1 MEQIRIDTDDY
12 HQEEEEEVP
21 MILEDQDSG
30 SGRSESNPS
39 GSDSDSDSGE
49 QNDEDSESDCES
61 ETVESNSTYQFG
73 AFTGNGMMFRVNDV
87 SEEYEDI
94 VTSFAVGMGPA
105 AGVAKVVAAHKK
117 SISGLTDR
125 ARFETFRVFSEAVGK
140 KCDGNANIKYAW
152 YSGSRD
158 EIVEIVDRGF
168 SSRNA
173 DECGR
178 IQLIPVKFA
187 LDAALG
193 LEEVGDDGLRHML
206 LCRVILGKM
215 EVVPSGSQQGVPG
228 SNEFDSG
235 VDSAVNPRKYFVW
248 SAFMNSHILPAY
260 VVSFKGPANL
270 KAYVKTTATT
280 SQAASVAS
288 AITQGSARY
297 KGPGRVTAA
306 ALVAGLTRFLTPQE
320 MKIIVRLLD
329 EFKAKKIT
337 GEELKRKARLVAGD
351 KLISALKLM
360 SSTVNGSGTV
370 GGGMQLENGSVRDI
384 YLPGLMTVL
393 AGLLPAPKSA
403 MLSKSLGDFRA
414 KKITRRQLARCVRII
429 VGNDSVLVSAIKS
442 YRIRKQQ
449 QQQQQQ
455 QDKSPV

>member
-21 MILEDQDSG
+21 MIVEDQDSG
-30 SGRSESNPS
+30 SGRPESNPS
-39 GSDSDSDSGE
+39 GSDSDSGE

-61 ETVESNSTYQFG
+61 DAAESNFTNEFG
-73 AFTGNGMMFRVNDV
+73 VFTGNGMMFRVNDV
-87 SEEYEDI
+87 SEEYESI
-94 VTSFAVGMGPA
+94 AKSFAVGMGPA
-105 AGVAKVVAAHKK
+105 AGVTEVVAVHKK
-117 SISGLTDR
+117 SISGLTGR

-158 EIVEIVDRGF
+158 EIVEIMDHGF
-168 SSRNA
+168 NSRNA

-178 IQLIPVKFA
+178 IQLIPAKFA
-187 LDAALG
+187 LDGALG
-193 LEEVGDDGLRHML
+193 LEVGDDGLRHML

-235 VDSAVNPRKYFVW
+235 VDSVVNPRKYFVW
-248 SAFMNSHILPAY
+248 SSFMNSHILPAY
-260 VVSFKGPANL
+260 VVSFKGPASF
-270 KAYVKTTATT
+270 KGSVKTTTT
-280 SQAASVAS
+280 KAASIAS
-288 AITQGSARY
+288 AITQGSAGY
-297 KGPGRVTAA
+297 KRAGLGRVTLP

-337 GEELKRKARLVAGD
+337 GEELKQKARLIAGD

-360 SSTVNGSGTV
+360 SSTVKGSGTL
-370 GGGMQLENGSVRDI
+370 GGMQLENGSVRDI
-384 YLPGLMTVL
+384 YLPGLITVL
-393 AGLLPAPKSA
+393 AGLLPAPKTA
-403 MLSKSLGDFRA
+403 MLSKSLGDFRD
-414 KKITRRQLARCVRII
+414 KKITRSQLARCVRII
-429 VGNDSVLVSAIKS
+429 VGNDSVLVSAINS
-442 YRIRKQQ
+442 YRISK
-449 QQQQQQ
+449 QQQ

>member
-21 MILEDQDSG
+21 MIVEDQDSG
-30 SGRSESNPS
+30 SVRPESNPS
-39 GSDSDSDSGE
+39 DTDSDSGE
-49 QNDEDSESDCES
+49 QNNEDSESDCES
-61 ETVESNSTYQFG
+61 ETAESNSTGAFT

-87 SEEYEDI
+87 SEEYESI
-94 VTSFAVGMGPA
+94 VRSFAVGMGSA
-105 AGVAKVVAAHKK
+105 AGVTEVVAVHKK
-117 SISGLTDR
+117 SISGLTGR
-125 ARFETFRVFSEAVGK
+125 ARFETFRVFSQAVGK
-140 KCDGNANIKYAW
+140 KCGGNANIRYAW

-158 EIVEIVDRGF
+158 EIAEIMDHGF
-168 SSRNA
+168 NSRNA

-187 LDAALG
+187 LDGALG
-193 LEEVGDDGLRHML
+193 LEVGDDGLRHML

-215 EVVPSGSQQGVPG
+215 EVVPSGSGQVVPG

-235 VDSAVNPRKYFVW
+235 VDSVVNPRKYFVW

-260 VVSFKGPANL
+260 VVSFKGPASL
-270 KAYVKTTATT
+270 KGYVKTTTT
-280 SQAASVAS
+280 TQAASIAS

-297 KGPGRVTAA
+297 KRAVPGRVTLA
-306 ALVAGLTRFLTPQE
+306 ALVTGLTRFLTPQE

-360 SSTVNGSGTV
+360 SSNVKGSGTV
-370 GGGMQLENGSVRDI
+370 GGLQLENGSVRDI
-384 YLPGLMTVL
+384 YLPGLITVL
-393 AGLLPAPKSA
+393 AGLLPAPKTA
-403 MLSKSLGDFRA
+403 LLSKSLGDFRA

-429 VGNDSVLVSAIKS
+429 VGNDSVLVSAINS
-442 YRIRKQQ
+442 YRISK
-449 QQQQQQ
+449 QQQ